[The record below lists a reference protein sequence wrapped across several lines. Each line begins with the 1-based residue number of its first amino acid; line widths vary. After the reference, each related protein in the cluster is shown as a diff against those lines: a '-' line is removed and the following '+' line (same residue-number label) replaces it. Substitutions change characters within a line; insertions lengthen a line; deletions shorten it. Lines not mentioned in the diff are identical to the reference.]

1 MADSICHIDQLPIA
15 ADQPRALT
23 STLSIFALEA
33 ISSSSFFC
41 SGSLSTVL

>member
-1 MADSICHIDQLPIA
+1 MFWPLADALQLIVAVSP
-15 ADQPRALT
+15 LT

-41 SGSLSTVL
+41 SGSLSTVS